1 MTTIEIL
8 KTLIAFPTISADS
21 NMKLVDYC
29 SDQLIKVGAE
39 VKIIKNDNG
48 TKANLFAT
56 VGPRNIPGV
65 LLSGHTDVVPIEG
78 QSWTVPAFEMTNK
91 DNKLYGRGTADM
103 KSFLACALHTALK
116 ASHMNL
122 TTPLHLALSYD
133 EEIGCV
139 GVRSMIEMLKKAPFV
154 PLFCIVGEPTLMQ
167 IATEHKGKVNVSVK
181 LKGKEAHSALSTS
194 GLNAI
199 YLASE
204 MINEIRLIQ
213 DEIKKQFAHDDE
225 YEIPHTTLHV
235 GKIEGGVALNIV
247 PNSANFLFEIRNLP
261 EDDPNIIL
269 AKIRR
274 SAESILTK
282 YLKDFPTA
290 KIQIEVTNQ
299 YPSLTTSKNSDVVNL
314 LKSLTGNNSTFKV
327 SFGTEGGLFSSELKI
342 PTAICGPGSMSQ
354 GHKPDE
360 YVSIDQINKCEEI
373 LSQLLLKL
381 QTGL

>member
-1 MTTIEIL
+1 MKTIEIL
-8 KTLIAFPTISADS
+8 KKLIALPTISADS
-21 NMKLVDYC
+21 NIKLIDYC

-39 VKIIKNDNG
+39 VKIIKNNNG

-65 LLSGHTDVVPIEG
+65 LLSGHTDVVPVAG
-78 QSWTVPAFEMTNK
+78 QSWTVPAFEMTKKNNK
-91 DNKLYGRGTADM
+91 IYGRGTADM

-139 GVRSMIEMLKKAPFV
+139 GVRSMIEMLKKAPFI

-167 IATEHKGKVNVSVK
+167 IATGNKGKVNVSVK

-213 DEIKKQFAHDDE
+213 DKIKKQFAHDDE
-225 YEIPHTTLHV
+225 YEVPHTTLHV

-247 PNSANFLFEIRNLP
+247 PNNASFLFEIRNLP

-269 AKIRR
+269 TKIRK

-290 KIQIEVTNQ
+290 KIHIEVTNH
-299 YPSLTTSKNSDVVNL
+299 YPSLRTSKNSGVVNL

-327 SFGTEGGLFSSELKI
+327 SFGTEGGLFSNELQI

-373 LSQLLLKL
+373 LSKLLLKL
-381 QTGL
+381 QAGL